1 MRCNYKQASCQGI
14 PPETI
19 CFECEYC
26 AKRIVVAQ
34 AIAPRISQITQA
46 FPDCPKAPNTG
57 VISAGVAPIIAVT
70 PGTSPQDA
78 PALPTP
84 PAPPSPPPV
93 PYKWDPAGAGTQLK
107 KLLAKVG
114 ITSTENCSCNARARA
129 MNDKGIEWCEQ
140 NTNEIVGWLKEEA
153 GRRKLPF
160 LSFPAKILIQ
170 RAIKI
175 AKKVRDTQVPEA
187 DAEAAVEAESS
198 SAA

>member
-1 MRCNYKQASCQGI
+1 MRCNYKQAACPGI

-26 AKRIVVAQ
+26 AKKIVVAP
-34 AIAPRISQITQA
+34 ALVSRIEQITQS
-46 FPDCPKAPNTG
+46 FPDCPKPPNTG
-57 VISAGVAPIIAVT
+57 AISAGVPPLIATT
-70 PGTSPQDA
+70 PGA
-78 PALPTP
+78 ALALPAPSP
-84 PAPPSPPPV
+84 PPLPPPV

-114 ITSTENCSCNARARA
+114 ITSTENCSCNARARI
-129 MNDKGIEWCEQ
+129 MNDNGIEWCEQ

-160 LSFPAKILIQ
+160 LSFPTKILVQ
-170 RAIKI
+170 RAVKI
-175 AKKVRDTQVPEA
+175 AKKIRDSQVPEA
-187 DAEAAVEAESS
+187 AAEAAVEAESS